1 MVVCDGDAM
10 RWKNVIFDF
19 DGTLVDSQS
28 IFSSCIN
35 ELGET
40 FGYGPIEFGS
50 EEYREKS
57 TRAMLADVLGLVPE
71 QVPYWTEKFKA
82 LLSRN
87 MGKAFAFKGMGKV
100 LSVLA
105 KRLLDRGGDI
115 ERGRVDDHILARD
128 GIEKV
133 DFIWADAP
141 ILAKDEAI
149 EGLLADQ
156 ALSPEETIYVGDE
169 VRDIDACRKAGIK
182 IISVSWGFNSKAVL
196 RKKEP
201 DYLVE
206 TPMQLL
212 TILETPSPQP
222 GETRGQPPTD
232 R

>member
-87 MGKAFAFKGMGKV
+87 TGKAFTFKGMGKV
-100 LSVLA
+100 LSVLRKDYWIGVVTSNA
-105 KRLLDRGGDI
+105 EESVR
-115 ERGRVDDHILARD
+115 HILARD
-128 GIEKV
+128 GIGKV

-206 TPMQLL
+206 APMQLL
-212 TILETPSPQP
+212 TILETPSP
-222 GETRGQPPTD
+222 
-232 R
+232 